1 MRLKALFRLSVL
13 FDFNRKNA
21 ICSIKKKNKLQALM
35 CVCGAQP
42 TILEF
47 NEKAGLPAGVTFSPG
62 MSQIMMSQQIGV
74 IESNQSKSGI
84 HLPGWKL
91 RD

>member
-1 MRLKALFRLSVL
+1 M
-13 FDFNRKNA
+13 
-21 ICSIKKKNKLQALM
+21 
-35 CVCGAQP
+35 CGAQP

-62 MSQIMMSQQIGV
+62 MSQTMMSQQIGV

-84 HLPGWKL
+84 HLPG
-91 RD
+91 